1 MAHNDESDLSDTC
14 AVTTD
19 IALPDAPAERTK
31 TPWYKSM
38 FTWLIVAIIAGI
50 VIGAVW
56 PDFGS
61 GLKPLAVLTRQV
73 GYAVGG

>member
-1 MAHNDESDLSDTC
+1 M
-14 AVTTD
+14 TTD